1 MRPDTRLIL
10 SLAFKNL
17 MRYRRRTFITGS
29 VIALGLMFYILMD
42 SLLLGWFS
50 GTERQYIDYQVASGR
65 IVRDQWWADRE
76 RLPLEYSI
84 ADTAAVTA
92 LLEDRRITY
101 TPRTDFTA
109 DLIFYR
115 DPYPE
120 DGSYQ
125 VAVTALDPVTDRRV
139 FQLTESMEN
148 PDSRGA
154 FLQPGDPGIL
164 VGNVLAEKLHMQVG
178 YPVGLEFTTR
188 EGYRQVLDT
197 KVTGIIKS
205 GSHMVNLSGVFIS
218 LDTADQYLA
227 MEGAVT
233 GYSILLPPGGKSRLR
248 ELEAS
253 LPEGYRLLGYEEIA
267 SEFIAMQEMESG
279 GMGVFLFIIFIIASV
294 GVSNTM
300 MMAVFERRR
309 EIGMMRAQGL
319 SDRKI
324 RVMFYLEAAG
334 IGVVGAL
341 LGLLLGALLN
351 IPLVNLGL
359 NYGAMLK
366 VDGDVVDFG
375 GLVID
380 SRMKGVWSL
389 KSFVYGAVFAVVV
402 SSLASFFPV
411 RRMMKEEV
419 HENLRRGMG

>member
-1 MRPDTRLIL
+1 MRADTWLIL
-10 SLAFKNL
+10 SLALKNL

-42 SLLLGWFS
+42 SLLLGWFT

-65 IVRDQWWADRE
+65 IVTDEWWEDRE
-76 RLPLEYSI
+76 RLPLEYAI
-84 ADTAAVTA
+84 EDTADITK
-92 LLEDRRITY
+92 LLEERQITY
-101 TPRTDFTA
+101 TPRTDFMA

-115 DPYPE
+115 DPFPE

-125 VAVTALDPVTDRRV
+125 VAVTALDPLMDGEV
-139 FQLTESMEN
+139 FRLAESMKN
-148 PDSRGA
+148 PDSRGS

-164 VGNVLAEKLHMQVG
+164 VGNVLADKLHMQVG

-188 EGYRQVLDT
+188 EGYRQVLDAR
-197 KVTGIIKS
+197 VAGIIKS

-218 LDTADQYLA
+218 LDTADRYLA
-227 MEGAVT
+227 LEGAVT

-248 ELEAS
+248 ELEAN
-253 LPEGYRLLGYEEIA
+253 LPGGYRLLGYEEIA

-389 KSFVYGAVFAVVV
+389 KSFVYGAVFAVTV